1 MTAETTSPRFPDRM
15 RAKPIRINV
24 SVSGFCG
31 GGAGAGAA
39 TASFLTPKTDVR
51 RECAENRNWQAA
63 FAADPVMTK
72 NYRRNRLLWIAV
84 PWAVVFAAVAVLLL
98 I

>member
-1 MTAETTSPRFPDRM
+1 MTAQTTSPRFPDRRHVRPM
-15 RAKPIRINV
+15 SIDV
-24 SVSGFCG
+24 SVSGVTG
-31 GGAGAGAA
+31 GGVGAGTAMAA
-39 TASFLTPKTDVR
+39 FLTPKTDVR

-63 FAADPVMTK
+63 FVADPAMARK
-72 NYRRNRLLWIAV
+72 YRRNTLLWIAV